1 MMDTY
6 LTGHRIRQRG
16 ARPDILATLRGTH
29 MTTTFQTKLAQETYN
44 GWSNYETWNVALWIG
59 NDEGLYNIAKE
70 AGNYEAFAEFM
81 IDLFGNTCTPDGI
94 LWNDPEL
101 NGIELNDMIAEF

>member
-1 MMDTY
+1 
-6 LTGHRIRQRG
+6 
-16 ARPDILATLRGTH
+16 
-29 MTTTFQTKLAQETYN
+29 MTTTFQTKLLSETYN